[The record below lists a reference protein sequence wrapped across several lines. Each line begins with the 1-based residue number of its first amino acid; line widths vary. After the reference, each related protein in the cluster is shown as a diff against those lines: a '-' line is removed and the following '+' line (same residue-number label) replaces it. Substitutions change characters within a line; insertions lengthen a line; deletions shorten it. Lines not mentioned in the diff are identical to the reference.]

1 MPISDIS
8 TNSRSRIFFTTFE
21 GNVAAGLNGPAAA
34 GEGSCGVRVSGGS
47 GGVAAET
54 AAASR
59 SKPDD
64 EGVKIRILESM
75 EAEVEIA
82 HPV

>member
-1 MPISDIS
+1 MQISNIL

-21 GNVAAGLNGPAAA
+21 GNVAAGLNGPAAT
-34 GEGSCGVRVSGGS
+34 GEGSCRVRVSGGL
-47 GGVAAET
+47 GGMVAEA

-64 EGVKIRILESM
+64 EGVKIGILENV

-82 HPV
+82 RPV